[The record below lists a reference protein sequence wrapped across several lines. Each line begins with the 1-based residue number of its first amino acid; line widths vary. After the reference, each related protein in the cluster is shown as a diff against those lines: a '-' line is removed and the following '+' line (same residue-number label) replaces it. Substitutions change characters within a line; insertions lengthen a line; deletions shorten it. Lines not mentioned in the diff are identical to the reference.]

1 MGQRSGL
8 TSNSRYHS
16 LYVCEEK
23 KSFFMPNINMNKIH
37 NTIIAAA
44 GTLFSLYAMPAF
56 ADNNTDNTNEESTE
70 ISVHVAEELDKM
82 PGIKL
87 SPETFKNYVTNGQ
100 PRTDASKIFLLYN
113 VGQKKFLSL
122 GGYWGTHATLKDV
135 AHLFW
140 LQRRNDTTEK
150 HTCYLRYPLTENTTT
165 GGTTT
170 DNYLSN
176 ILNLNSLQVGSA
188 EGDGR
193 SNATYN
199 YVRLV
204 STDGTSEN
212 LFDEGYAPKG
222 NKFTEQVTN
231 FDQNTQSIEAEIDLS
246 TCKKGVA
253 ENILSVGNKIAAWGA
268 EDATYNL
275 HIYYRISDNELEIDY
290 VSKKINNGTKIK
302 IKSID
307 PATPLTLKLSKNGL
321 YVNGNLV
328 SELAVA
334 HIPVIKYDEKLAG
347 DIVRFAKN
355 TDGSLK
361 IDANGYYVI
370 DQENGS
376 GIMGDYDDYLYAYES
391 KSENKQTYFIS
402 SAFQKSGAAEKEG
415 NYLARTA
422 YDSGA
427 AQYGSVGL
435 YADRS
440 VLNKYLQEGQW
451 SIDPVDGQEGV
462 YTFSITFTKG
472 HEYYVQELDTLEGKG
487 FKDVKKTA
495 ETDTQM
501 FMQATSEYVKSSNLK
516 DNNGNYYNDPTGEN
530 IKTLTGVELLTTTPA
545 ELGSNAA
552 NAYWKIIS
560 MADYYKLLDTES
572 SQMKG
577 EVDLTFMLADPNFER
592 ESARLAQWTNDGLE
606 DTETLKIG
614 LDTYYKTNPKDEKY
628 TNTYN
633 GNSTAFNN
641 MLSNHGRAL
650 GAMIYNGGRGRLYQ
664 DAKVYRKGWYT
675 IQCGGMTNANGKLF
689 VQRVDNNQVSEPV
702 MKTLTTLTDDDI
714 AKFKK
719 PSAHQLGW
727 PYTDDMPMYNAVLEI
742 NDLNLNDGKYV
753 EKYKNSVKI
762 FIREASD
769 DKPVTL
775 RFGVEVAEEASL
787 VPMLEDETG
796 DDTTN
801 KTVSTKDEMTIFDD
815 FHLLFNGVDEQ
826 PDLVLSE
833 NWTDLNYI
841 ENAKY
846 TYDLQPLHL
855 ERTFSKGDSGN
866 NWNTIILP
874 VALTETQVKEAFGEN
889 TKLAK
894 LYALTDKNI
903 LFTYEEPNANGVL
916 LRAYTPYIIKP
927 DKEKG
932 SSTKHNV
939 DITLNDGSTVRKE
952 VGENHFDFG
961 AVTLSG
967 KKQKNET
974 TDEYYYP
981 ISSDYPNYVA
991 SYATSNDTETLGT
1004 MTIYGTLCR
1013 TYTTTDGV
1021 NSIINNRPT
1030 LKGGNCFIMKN
1041 NVMYQVPDMPNG
1053 YGLRGLRC
1061 WFEYTDPT
1069 TGQSVDL
1076 SQLKLNI
1083 NGIED
1088 DATSISD
1095 ITANDGIQTIA
1106 RFADG
1111 IYSASGERIAGVNN
1125 LSALPKGIYIVNGK
1139 KFIK

>member
-1 MGQRSGL
+1 
-8 TSNSRYHS
+8 
-16 LYVCEEK
+16 
-23 KSFFMPNINMNKIH
+23 MNKIQS
-37 NTIIAAA
+37 IMIAAA

-70 ISVHVAEELDKM
+70 ISVHVANEIDKIQ
-82 PGIKL
+82 GIKL
-87 SPETFKNYVTNGQ
+87 SPETFKDYVTNGQ

-113 VGQKKFLSL
+113 VGQKKFLCL

-140 LQRRNDTTEK
+140 LQRRNDKQEK
-150 HTCYLRYPLTENTTT
+150 HTCYLRYPLTEGSTT

-176 ILNLNSLQVGSA
+176 ILNLNTLQVGSA
-188 EGDGR
+188 EGTGR

-199 YVRLV
+199 NVRLV
-204 STDGTSEN
+204 GTDGTSTN
-212 LFDEGYAPKG
+212 LFDEGYAPAG
-222 NKFTEQVTN
+222 NSFSTETS

-246 TCKKGVA
+246 TCKTGVA
-253 ENILSVGNKIAAWGA
+253 ENILSVGNKIAAWGT

-275 HIYYRISDNELEIDY
+275 HLYYRISEKELEIDY
-290 VSKKINNGTKIK
+290 VSKKVNNGTKIK
-302 IKSID
+302 ISID
-307 PATPLTLKLSKNGL
+307 PATPLTLKLSKDGL

-328 SELAVA
+328 ADLAVA
-334 HIPVIKYDEKLAG
+334 HIPVINYNEELAG

-355 TDGSLK
+355 TDGSFT
-361 IDANGYYVI
+361 IDDSGYYVI

-376 GIMGDYDDYLYAYES
+376 GIMGDYDDYVYAYES

-402 SAFQKSGAAEKEG
+402 SAFQKSDAKEKEG
-415 NYLARTA
+415 SYLARSV

-435 YADRS
+435 FADRS
-440 VLNKYLQEGQW
+440 VINKYLQEGQW
-451 SIDPVDGQEGV
+451 SIDPVEGQGGNV

-472 HEYYVQELDTLEGKG
+472 HEYYIQKLDAYKDKG
-487 FKDVKKTA
+487 YEDVKVTP

-501 FMQATSEYVKSSNLK
+501 FMQATGEYVKSNDLK
-516 DNNGNYYNDPTGEN
+516 GNNGNYYNDPTGEN

-545 ELGSNAA
+545 DLGSNAA

-560 MADYYKLLDTES
+560 MKDYYELLALES
-572 SQMKG
+572 SQMG
-577 EVDLTFMLADPNFER
+577 GGDVDLTFMLADPNFEK
-592 ESARLAQWTNDGLE
+592 ENARLIQWQQEGVYDG
-606 DTETLKIG
+606 TLKIG
-614 LDTYYKTNPKDEKY
+614 MDKYYKTLTSQTTY
-628 TNTYN
+628 TSTYD
-633 GNSTAFNN
+633 STTELNN
-641 MLSNHGRAL
+641 VLSNHGRAL

-664 DAKVYRKGWYT
+664 DAKVYRQGWYT

-689 VQRVDNNQVSEPV
+689 VQRVDNNQVSEPIS
-702 MKTLTTLTDDDI
+702 KTLTALTNDDI
-714 AKFKK
+714 ARFNK
-719 PSAHQLGW
+719 PSDSQLGW
-727 PYTDDMPMYNAVLEI
+727 PYTDGMPMYNAVLEI

-769 DKPVTL
+769 NNPVTL

-787 VPMLEDETG
+787 VPLLEDETG
-796 DDTTN
+796 NDTTN
-801 KTVSTKDEMTIFDD
+801 KTVSPKDEITIFDD
-815 FHLLFNGVDEQ
+815 FHLLFNGIDVL
-826 PDLVLSE
+826 PDLMLSE
-833 NWTDLNYI
+833 NWTNLDYI

-855 ERTFSKGDSGN
+855 ERTFSKGENGN

-874 VALTETQVKEAFGEN
+874 VALTETQVKEAFGKN

-894 LYALTDKNI
+894 LYALTDENI
-903 LFTYEEPNANGVL
+903 LFTYEEPNGDGVL

-927 DKEKG
+927 DNEKG
-932 SSTKHNV
+932 TSKEYSVSIN
-939 DITLNDGSTVRKE
+939 LNDGTTVNKT
-952 VGENHFDFG
+952 VSENHFDFG
-961 AVTLSG
+961 AATLAG
-967 KKQKNET
+967 KKLKSGT

-981 ISSDYPNYVA
+981 ISTDYPNYVA
-991 SYATSNDTETLGT
+991 SYATGNDTETLGT
-1004 MTIYGTLCR
+1004 MTICGTLCK
-1013 TYTTTDGV
+1013 TYTTTAGV
-1021 NSIINNRPT
+1021 NAIFDGRPN
-1030 LKGGNCFIMKN
+1030 LKGGNCYIMKD
-1041 NVMYQVPDMPNG
+1041 NVMYRVPDMPNG

-1076 SQLKLNI
+1076 SKLKLNI

-1095 ITANDGIQTIA
+1095 ITANDGVQTIG

-1111 IYSASGERIAGVNN
+1111 IYSLNGERIAGANN
-1125 LSALPKGIYIVNGK
+1125 ISSLPKGVYIVNGK

>member
-1 MGQRSGL
+1 MSD
-8 TSNSRYHS
+8 
-16 LYVCEEK
+16 
-23 KSFFMPNINMNKIH
+23 INMNTIQY
-37 NTIIAAA
+37 TIIAAA
-44 GTLFSLYAMPAF
+44 SAMFSLHAMPAF
-56 ADNNTDNTNEESTE
+56 ADDNNDTNEENTE

-140 LQRRNDTTEK
+140 LQRRNDTKET
-150 HTCYLRYPLTENTTT
+150 HNCYLRYPLTENTTT

-170 DNYLSN
+170 KNYLSD
-176 ILNLNSLQVGSA
+176 ILSLNTLQVGSA
-188 EGDGR
+188 EGNGR
-193 SNATYN
+193 SNATYK

-204 STDGTSEN
+204 GTDGTSTD
-212 LFDEGYAPKG
+212 LFDEGYAPAG
-222 NKFTEQVTN
+222 NKFSKDIS
-231 FDQNTQSIEAEIDLS
+231 FDQNAQSIEAEIDLS
-246 TCKKGVA
+246 TCKTGVV

-268 EDATYNL
+268 EDVTYNL
-275 HIYYRISDNELEIDY
+275 HIYYRVSDNELEIDY
-290 VSKKINNGTKIK
+290 VSKEINRGTKIPV
-302 IKSID
+302 SID
-307 PATPLTLKLSKNGL
+307 PTSLLTLKLSKDGL
-321 YVNGNLV
+321 YVNGQLV
-328 SELAVA
+328 KELAVT
-334 HIPVIKYDEKLAG
+334 HIPVVQYNKDLAG
-347 DIVRFAKN
+347 DIVRFEKN
-355 TDGSLK
+355 SDGSYK
-361 IDANGYYVI
+361 IDDNGYYEI
-370 DQENGS
+370 NQENGS
-376 GIMGDYDDYLYAYES
+376 GIMGEYYDYLYAYES

-402 SAFQKSGAAEKEG
+402 SAFLKSNAKEREG

-422 YDSGA
+422 YDDGA
-427 AQYGSVGL
+427 SQYGSIGL

-440 VLNKYLQEGQW
+440 VIGKYLQEGQW

-462 YTFSITFTKG
+462 YTFSITFTKN
-472 HEYYVQELDTLEGKG
+472 HSYWVQEPDENGTNGYKN
-487 FKDVKKTA
+487 KKIVP
-495 ETDTQM
+495 EENTQL
-501 FMQATSEYVKSSNLK
+501 FMQATSEYVKSGNLN
-516 DNNGNYYNDPTGEN
+516 DGNDGNYYDDPKGEN
-530 IKTLTGVELLTTTPA
+530 IKTITGVELLTTTPA
-545 ELGSNAA
+545 ELLTNAA

-560 MADYYKLLDTES
+560 LEDYYNLLQTES
-572 SQMKG
+572 SEMKG
-577 EVDLTFMLADPNFER
+577 EVDLTFMLADPNFEK
-592 ESARLAQWTNDGLE
+592 ESARLNQWKKDGLDNE
-606 DTETLKIG
+606 GTLKIG
-614 LDTYYKTNPKDEKY
+614 MDTYYKTNPNDTAYINKYKDI
-628 TNTYN
+628 N
-633 GNSTAFNN
+633 ALNN
-641 MLSNHGRAL
+641 VLCNHGRAL

-664 DAKVYRKGWYT
+664 DAKVYRPGWYT

-702 MKTLTTLTDDDI
+702 MKTLTNLTDDDI

-727 PYTDDMPMYNAVLEI
+727 PYTDGMPMYNAVLEI

-787 VPMLEDETG
+787 VPLLEDETG

-833 NWTDLNYI
+833 NWTDLDYI
-841 ENAKY
+841 EKAKY

-855 ERTFSKGDSGN
+855 ERTFSKGENGN

-939 DITLNDGSTVRKE
+939 DITLNDGSTVSKE

-981 ISSDYPNYVA
+981 ISSNYPNYVA

-1004 MTIYGTLCR
+1004 MTIYGTLCK

-1021 NSIINNRPT
+1021 NSIIDGRPT
-1030 LKGGNCFIMKN
+1030 LKGGNCYIMKN

-1088 DATSISD
+1088 DAMSISD
-1095 ITANDGIQTIA
+1095 ITANDGIQTID

-1111 IYSASGERIAGVNN
+1111 IYSVSGERIAGANN